1 MIHIIKNDNWD
12 EALKAKKAVV
22 DFSAEWCGPCKML
35 GPVLNELSEEMPEV
49 EFYNADTDQ
58 NMQLAIKNGISSI
71 PALFLLEDGK
81 VKDTMVGFMP
91 KEAAKDWI
99 NKAR

>member
-12 EALKAKKAVV
+12 EALKARKAVV

-35 GPVLNELSEEMPEV
+35 GPVMDQLSDEMSDV

-58 NMQLAIKNGISSI
+58 NMQLAIQNSISSI
-71 PALFLLEDGK
+71 PALLLIENG
-81 VKDTMVGFMP
+81 VIKDTSVGFMP
-91 KEAAKDWI
+91 KEAVMEWS
-99 NKAR
+99 NRAR